1 MSNALTINDVKVAI
15 NEVLKDNEH
24 IELSVTKA
32 INKYDEK
39 LKDDLDKLCIKN
51 VDKAVSGH
59 KASCSGSKSDK
70 KPYYMILTVVIERI
84 LQKIGIT

>member
-1 MSNALTINDVKVAI
+1 MSDTLTINDVKVAI

-32 INKYDEK
+32 ISKYDEK
-39 LKDDLDKLCIKN
+39 LKDDLDKLCLNN
-51 VDKAVSGH
+51 VEKTISEH
-59 KASCSGSKSDK
+59 KVNCSGSKSDK
-70 KPYYMILTVVIERI
+70 KPYYMILTVVIERV